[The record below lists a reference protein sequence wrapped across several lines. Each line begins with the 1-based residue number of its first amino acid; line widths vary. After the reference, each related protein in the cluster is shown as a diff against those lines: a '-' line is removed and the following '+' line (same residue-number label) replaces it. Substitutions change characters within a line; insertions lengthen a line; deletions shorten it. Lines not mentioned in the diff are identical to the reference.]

1 MIGQRHNRFSPLGIS
16 AKLALA
22 GWLGLCSLGSPG
34 WAATLFAGITD
45 VALEASP
52 NGGVQLSF
60 QSDLPFQCAVT
71 PLDANRVRIRL
82 ENARLADGIK
92 GPRLK
97 DNRHLLNIAPNQLVQ
112 QAYLLESNADGTVE
126 TLQLEGPGLGN
137 QTFSVT
143 GLAQLKAPASAP
155 PTKSTPAQA
164 PLKTAA
170 PIQPPEAPY
179 SLLAP
184 EVLAGQPSPKATTPK
199 GVSRGNTSPSPAT
212 TAPEAVAMAA
222 TAEVVPPEPSSPLPK
237 VVNPPRPTVQA
248 SPQRGFT
255 PKLTLSAPPPFYQ
268 PYALPSAVID
278 GNKYGYGQ
286 EAAAVARPE
295 KALPRY
301 LGGAPPI
308 TFTVTTTGE
317 THSLPQ
323 TAPAPQA
330 YRPPAQ
336 DGGYNALSYAE
347 PLPQEHARQVE
358 KLLNEA
364 VSLMHQRSP
373 ERAVPLL
380 QRAQDLAPQHA
391 AVHAAL
397 GEVYLRLRQ
406 YPHAAAAYA
415 NAVAYAPA
423 GTYEDRYALALYRNN
438 ERDKALPLFKQ
449 LMAQQPHNPQYPF
462 MAGTLL
468 QEVGQVRE
476 AIPLLQT
483 AARLNPQSAD
493 VLYNLGLAYELE
505 GRPHEAAHQYAQAAR
520 IKPSDTEIAQAL
532 QRVRRL

>member
-1 MIGQRHNRFSPLGIS
+1 MSGQRHNRFSPLGIS

-22 GWLGLCSLGSPG
+22 GWLGLWSLGSPG
-34 WAATLFAGITD
+34 WAAALFAGITD
-45 VALEASP
+45 VALEATP

-60 QSDLPFQCAVT
+60 ESDLPFQCAVT

-82 ENARLADGIK
+82 ENARLADRIK

-97 DNRHLLNIAPNQLVQ
+97 DNRHLLNMAPSQLVQ

-126 TLQLEGPGLGN
+126 ILQMEGPGLGK

-143 GLAQLKAPASAP
+143 GLAQLKPLESAP
-155 PTKSTPAQA
+155 SPQATPAKTS
-164 PLKTAA
+164 LKKKA
-170 PIQPPEAPY
+170 PIQAPEAPY

-184 EVLAGQPSPKATTPK
+184 EILAGQSPPKATTPK
-199 GVSRGNTSPSPAT
+199 GVSRANASPPPT
-212 TAPEAVAMAA
+212 FPPPEAMAMAA
-222 TAEVVPPEPSSPLPK
+222 TAEEVPPEPSSPLPK
-237 VVNPPRPTVQA
+237 VVNPPRPTVQTT
-248 SPQRGFT
+248 PQQGFT

-268 PYALPSAVID
+268 QYALPNTVID

-286 EAAAVARPE
+286 EAAVVARPE

-301 LGGAPPI
+301 RGGAPPI

-317 THSLPQ
+317 TYSLPQ

-358 KLLNEA
+358 KLLSEA
-364 VSLMHQRSP
+364 VSLIRQRSP
-373 ERAVPLL
+373 ERAVSLL

-406 YPHAAAAYA
+406 YSHAAAAYA
-415 NAVAYAPA
+415 NAVAYAPT

-438 ERDKALPLFKQ
+438 ERDKALPLLKR

-462 MAGTLL
+462 MVGTLL
-468 QEVGQVRE
+468 QELGQVRE
-476 AIPLLQT
+476 AIPFLQT

-505 GRPHEAAHQYAQAAR
+505 GRTHEAAHQYAKAAG
-520 IKPSDTEIAQAL
+520 IKPLDTEIAQAL